1 MSEPPGTGGPPRP
14 GGVADYRAL
23 FHESPYAMW
32 VYDVDTLA
40 VVEVNQA
47 ALAMYGYARA
57 EFLDLTLADF
67 QPSDGPSPSPEGASP
82 PGGHQGRRRHRLADG
97 GLIEVE
103 LIERPVDGAGRR
115 VVAALDVTDR
125 ARTERELERNLAQTR
140 ALVEANPDLV
150 FRIDSDGRYLSFWP
164 TDYVELLL
172 PPDQFLG
179 KRIDEVMAPELAAHA
194 RGAIAEALA
203 TGSPQVLEYRLEL
216 GGVEQEFEARFAP
229 IAGVDELLVLVRDI
243 TSRKRAEAALLDSE
257 ARFRS
262 AFEHTPV
269 GMALVD
275 PAGGYRQVNTAL
287 CAMLGYPEK
296 ELLGLTVADVSQP
309 EDLELDMALRDRLLA
324 GELPSYVIEKRYLH
338 ADGHAVVGMLSVSL
352 VRDAGGRPSYLVEQI
367 QDISSLKE
375 AEVQLARRAR
385 QQEAVAQLGRRALEG
400 RAHGELLQQAVAMLR
415 DVLELEYAK
424 VLELHPHYFVLRAG
438 AGWKPGTV
446 GKARVARGPGSQAG
460 YTLLTA
466 EPVIVEDLAS
476 ETRFAGPSLLVD
488 HGVVSGMSVV
498 IPGSRGPYGVLGAH
512 STSRRS
518 FTSDDTHFLQS
529 VANVLADAIEHS
541 RAEEALASSAAQV
554 EERNRE
560 LERSNADLAQFAYVA
575 SHDLSEPL
583 RTVSTHLQ
591 LLARRYQ
598 GALDADADEFI
609 GFALQGVER
618 MRVLIRDLLEY
629 SRAGTV
635 EQKVGPVRLDE
646 VASLALEV
654 LAPVIS
660 ERGAKV
666 EVAQLP
672 VVAGDETQ
680 LQRVFQNLLSNALK
694 FVAQGTAPHVTI
706 TAGRD
711 EGYVVISVR
720 DNGIGIAPQHRDRIF
735 LPFKRLSPH
744 GDYPGT
750 GIGLTICKRVV
761 ERHGGRIWVESSD
774 GQGTVVSF
782 ALPVAGLIDSAA
794 EAEVPP

>member
-1 MSEPPGTGGPPRP
+1 MSEPPGTGVPPRP

-309 EDLELDMALRDRLLA
+309 EDLELDLALRDRLLA
-324 GELPSYVIEKRYLH
+324 GELPSYAIEKRYLH

-352 VRDAGGRPSYLVEQI
+352 VRDASGRPSYLVEQI